1 MEAFQ
6 APLVP
11 YLLLPHRD
19 VRAVIAHVGIQ
30 WRERG
35 PEHHEG
41 RLLSL
46 EVGLVGSARPLG
58 RHGNDMGER
67 ERRRRGEGK
76 EKERETETERERW
89 GEEVRE
95 DGVAFPTALQ
105 GKRSFSLVEK
115 VLNRMSGGGVVIGG

>member
-1 MEAFQ
+1 VHLRYLPSAPAARERTMEAFQ

-11 YLLLPHRD
+11 HLLLPHRD

-41 RLLSL
+41 RLLGL

-67 ERRRRGEGK
+67 ERERQ
-76 EKERETETERERW
+76 KEREREGWRKE
-89 GEEVRE
+89 GRE
-95 DGVAFPTALQ
+95 DGIAFSTALQ
-105 GKRSFSLVEK
+105 GKEASASWREYSTE
-115 VLNRMSGGGVVIGG
+115 